1 MKCPQCETPLRLVA
15 ATEVNNQPPR
25 ATVLR
30 RFRIIDLLAVT
41 ALVALHLASLPA
53 EVSKGGSEI
62 AALLYLSPTAITC
75 LIHLRLRLNISAAIF
90 VHYVL
95 TIAWTF
101 LHAVGLHYATNAYN
115 PMMRSGQRVE
125 MAVYS
130 NAWNDTLE
138 MAGWAIAFAATYGVV
153 CYTAVSAAIN
163 YGPCPA
169 GAGTDNSG

>member
-1 MKCPQCETPLRLVA
+1 LVA
-15 ATEVNNQPPR
+15 ATEANTQQPR

-53 EVSKGGSEI
+53 EASKGGAQI

-75 LIHLRLRLNISAAIF
+75 LTHLRLRLRISSAIF

-101 LHAVGLHYATNAYN
+101 LHALGLNYAANAYN
-115 PMMRSGQRVE
+115 PMLRSGQSVQ

-138 MAGWAIAFAATYGVV
+138 MAGWAIAFAATYGIV

-163 YGPCPA
+163 SAPSPA
-169 GAGTDNSG
+169 GSGIDHGG

>member
-1 MKCPQCETPLRLVA
+1 M
-15 ATEVNNQPPR
+15 
-25 ATVLR
+25 
-30 RFRIIDLLAVT
+30 T
-41 ALVALHLASLPA
+41 ALVALHLASLRA
-53 EVSKGGSEI
+53 EASKEGSEI

-75 LIHLRLRLNISAAIF
+75 LIHLRLRLKITSAIF

-101 LHAVGLHYATNAYN
+101 LHAVGLNYATNAYN
-115 PMMRSGQRVE
+115 PIMRSSQSIQI
-125 MAVYS
+125 AVYS

-163 YGPCPA
+163 YDPCPA
-169 GAGTDNSG
+169 GVGTDDSG

>member
-1 MKCPQCETPLRLVA
+1 LVA
-15 ATEVNNQPPR
+15 TADANTQPPR
-25 ATVLR
+25 ATVFR
-30 RFRIIDLLAVT
+30 RFRIIDLLAAT
-41 ALVALHLASLPA
+41 ALVALHLASFPA
-53 EVSKGGSEI
+53 EASKGGSEI

-75 LIHLRLRLNISAAIF
+75 LAHLRLRLKISSAIF

-101 LHAVGLHYATNAYN
+101 LHAVGLNYATNAYN
-115 PMMRSGQRVE
+115 PMMRSGQSVQI
-125 MAVYS
+125 AVYS

-163 YGPCPA
+163 RDPSPA
-169 GAGTDNSG
+169 GSGADHGG